1 MLDIADNHIE
11 GTARNLLLY
20 INCCFRKVHKELK
33 QLMKKNK
40 IDLVMREE
48 ELNGPMRFAA
58 DNLATQEECEEL
70 IKLAN
75 VRFFIFFDVS
85 LFI

>member
-1 MLDIADNHIE
+1 
-11 GTARNLLLY
+11 
-20 INCCFRKVHKELK
+20 
-33 QLMKKNK
+33 MKKNK

-58 DNLATQEECEEL
+58 DNMATQEECEEL

-75 VRFFIFFDVS
+75 VRVFTLILQFSFSFVTTRVWKKS
-85 LFI
+85 VNEKL

>member
-1 MLDIADNHIE
+1 
-11 GTARNLLLY
+11 
-20 INCCFRKVHKELK
+20 
-33 QLMKKNK
+33 MKRNK

-75 VRFFIFFDVS
+75 VSFFTFLTFHFSFKTIVFYLREKCFS
-85 LFI
+85 I

>member
-1 MLDIADNHIE
+1 
-11 GTARNLLLY
+11 
-20 INCCFRKVHKELK
+20 
-33 QLMKKNK
+33 MKRNK

-58 DNLATQEECEEL
+58 DNLATQEECDEL

-75 VRFFIFFDVS
+75 VRFFTFF
-85 LFI
+85 

>member
-1 MLDIADNHIE
+1 MQAKC
-11 GTARNLLLY
+11 TTCKFLLQ
-20 INCCFRKVHKELK
+20 INASREPKYFRKIHKELK
-33 QLMKKNK
+33 QLMKKDK

-58 DNLATQEECEEL
+58 DNLASQEECEEL

-75 VRFFIFFDVS
+75 VRFFTLI
-85 LFI
+85 LTC

>member
-1 MLDIADNHIE
+1 
-11 GTARNLLLY
+11 
-20 INCCFRKVHKELK
+20 
-33 QLMKKNK
+33 MKKNK

-75 VRFFIFFDVS
+75 VRFFTFFTCHFS
-85 LFI
+85 FKTIRFSI

>member
-1 MLDIADNHIE
+1 
-11 GTARNLLLY
+11 
-20 INCCFRKVHKELK
+20 
-33 QLMKKNK
+33 MKKNK

-58 DNLATQEECEEL
+58 DNMATQEECEEL

-75 VRFFIFFDVS
+75 VRFLHFFTFHFS
-85 LFI
+85 FKTIRFSI